1 MTRSRGWAWRAL
13 LSALAGGG
21 LTAAGLGGPLT
32 GGALGADTPV
42 SSSTPAEGSTSTA
55 PAPTPTPVAGAS
67 GTAEQPANTSPTSTP
82 APSTPPPSTPAPTT
96 ATPAPPVVEVPK
108 VVVQRRQKTTA
119 SKNAKNPSLT
129 ATRPQPPSSGSAT
142 SGAKGPTTASGP
154 NGVAPSPQ
162 LIAAQAGALA
172 AELATSAASVQALGF
187 YRIPLFLLPIYRAA
201 AIQYGVPWQILAAI
215 NEVET
220 NYGSD
225 LSVSSAG
232 AEGWMQFE
240 PSTWLQYGVDALD
253 AGYADPYNPVD
264 AIFAAARYL
273 HAAGASSNLRTAI
286 LAYNHS
292 EAYASSVLL
301 RAKLIS
307 SYPKS
312 VIATLT
318 GLVDARLP
326 VTGKQVAW
334 GSLLPAAPSASSA
347 TANAKAV
354 TGDAKTASSAA
365 SLSGPAPD
373 SVVAPSP
380 TAAAAAAQ
388 NGKSGSTAAAGSV
401 PGSVPAPSPTAAA
414 DAFRAAEAA
423 SAAPQFVELMSSP
436 NASVVAVQDGRI
448 LGLGSS
454 HRLGKYVILR
464 DIYGDV
470 FTYAG
475 LGSIAPSY
483 RLPKVPSA
491 ALIASAKARAAGVG
505 TGDPASGKA
514 ASAGSNSPLTLRVKQ
529 SHAQTTSSQD
539 SVPAGSAESV
549 PAATGKVRLF
559 ADPGNPDALAA
570 AARVTSTAPHVGSG
584 HGRSLRR
591 GSLVAEGTVLGHV
604 LVPKGAKD
612 GHLRFA
618 VQPAGDAGAIDPR
631 PVLANWKE
639 LNAALHPQGA
649 KAQSGLL
656 GATASDVFL
665 LSKSQ
670 LELAVLS
677 DPGITLE
684 ARARHEVASGVIDR
698 RVLAV
703 LAFLSRSGLK
713 PTVQAL
719 HRGPRLST
727 AAGRLSASN
736 SDTGGA
742 VDISEVNGIPILGHE
757 GSGSIADSTIRTLLT
772 LRGEFVPNQ
781 IASLMKYPGD
791 TNTFATRAHA
801 NAIQID
807 FQPSAAALGLTSAVA
822 AKTAHSS
829 RTAPS
834 PFVAGGNLSLTQW
847 NELLARI
854 GALPKPTVAAKPTS
868 AAIRDPQA
876 ASDNRSL
883 GVRSPTS
890 GG

>member
-1 MTRSRGWAWRAL
+1 
-13 LSALAGGG
+13 
-21 LTAAGLGGPLT
+21 
-32 GGALGADTPV
+32 V
-42 SSSTPAEGSTSTA
+42 
-55 PAPTPTPVAGAS
+55 
-67 GTAEQPANTSPTSTP
+67 
-82 APSTPPPSTPAPTT
+82 
-96 ATPAPPVVEVPK
+96 
-108 VVVQRRQKTTA
+108 
-119 SKNAKNPSLT
+119 
-129 ATRPQPPSSGSAT
+129 
-142 SGAKGPTTASGP
+142 
-154 NGVAPSPQ
+154 
-162 LIAAQAGALA
+162 AAQAGALA

-273 HAAGASSNLRTAI
+273 HAAGASKDLRTAI

-292 EAYASSVLL
+292 EAYAESVLL

-326 VTGKQVAW
+326 VTGKQMSW
-334 GSLLPAAPSASSA
+334 GALLPAPSSSA

-354 TGDAKTASSAA
+354 AGNAKTASSAA
-365 SLSGPAPD
+365 PLSGSTPG
-373 SVVAPSP
+373 SVAAPSP
-380 TAAAAAAQ
+380 TAAAATVQ
-388 NGKSGSTAAAGSV
+388 DGKSGSTAAAGSV

-414 DAFRAAEAA
+414 ADVSGVAEAA
-423 SAAPQFVELMSSP
+423 SAAPQFVELMSAP
-436 NASVVAVQDGRI
+436 NASVVAVQDGRVI
-448 LGLGSS
+448 GLGSS

-475 LGSIAPSY
+475 LGSIAPRY

-491 ALIASAKARAAGVG
+491 ALIASAKASAVGAG
-505 TGDPASGKA
+505 TGGPTSGEPAT
-514 ASAGSNSPLTLRVKQ
+514 AGSNSPLTLRVKR

-570 AARVTSTAPHVGSG
+570 AARVTSTAAPVDSG

-591 GSLVAEGTVLGHV
+591 GSLLAEGTVLGHV
-604 LVPKGAKD
+604 LVPKGARD

-618 VQPAGDAGAIDPR
+618 VQPAGDTGAIDPR

-639 LNAALHPQGA
+639 LDAALHPQGA
-649 KAQSGLL
+649 KGQSDLL

-677 DPGITLE
+677 DPGITLD

-719 HRGPRLST
+719 HRGPSLST
-727 AAGRLSASN
+727 AAGGRLSASG

-742 VDISEVNGIPILGHE
+742 VDISEVNGIPIAGHE

-772 LRGEFVPNQ
+772 LRGEFVPSQ
-781 IASLMKYPGD
+781 IASLMKYPD
-791 TNTFATRAHA
+791 DANTFATRAHA

-807 FQPSAAALGLTSAVA
+807 FQPSAAALGLIPAVA
-822 AKTAHSS
+822 AKAGHSRTS
-829 RTAPS
+829 GRTAPS
-834 PFVAGGNLSLTQW
+834 PFVASGNLSLTQW

-854 GALPKPTVAAKPTS
+854 GALPTPTVAVKPTS